1 VAADGRRLLCGLCG
15 GQITS
20 GPGSVR
26 VEDCPV
32 HIRCF
37 AAQFGRSDE
46 VETLLTSLRDSPTD
60 LSRLVI
66 QLLRRQLKTIYLSPR
81 PIEAWR
87 GRDPAAWSHICR
99 WLDRRG
105 VEIKLTEGSAT
116 RLARPVRHETRRL
129 GKGSERHRR

>member
-20 GPGSVR
+20 GPGYVR

-60 LSRLVI
+60 STGDSAVA
-66 QLLRRQLKTIYLSPR
+66 SPAQDHLFITA
-81 PIEAWR
+81 P
-87 GRDPAAWSHICR
+87 D
-99 WLDRRG
+99 
-105 VEIKLTEGSAT
+105 
-116 RLARPVRHETRRL
+116 
-129 GKGSERHRR
+129 